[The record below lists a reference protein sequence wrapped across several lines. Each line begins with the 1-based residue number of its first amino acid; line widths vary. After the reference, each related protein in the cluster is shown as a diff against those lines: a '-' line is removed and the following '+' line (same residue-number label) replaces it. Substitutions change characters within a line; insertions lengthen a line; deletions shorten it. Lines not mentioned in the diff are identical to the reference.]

1 MKIFYSVEELIK
13 FVRNNDE
20 LYFDD
25 MFGDN
30 EDNVRDVVKKNGD
43 GFYCLDFGS
52 RGEVD
57 FDYVENFVDDLVE
70 WNSVKESENEFRYM
84 RDDIGGDY
92 LDLNFEEEC
101 IRCYF
106 LVIVGGK

>member
-13 FVRNNDE
+13 FINKNDE
-20 LYFDD
+20 LYYSNS
-25 MFGDN
+25 N
-30 EDNVRDVVKKNGD
+30 EVREVINKNGN

-57 FDYVENFVDDLVE
+57 FSYVENFVEDLIE
-70 WNSVKESENEFRYM
+70 WNSVSEDENEFRYM
-84 RDDIGGDY
+84 RDDIGSDY

-106 LVIVGGK
+106 LVIVKGGK

>member
-13 FVRNNDE
+13 FINKNDE
-20 LYFDD
+20 LYYSNS
-25 MFGDN
+25 N
-30 EDNVRDVVKKNGD
+30 EVREVINKNGD

-57 FDYVENFVDDLVE
+57 FSYVDNFVEDLIE
-70 WNSVKESENEFRYM
+70 WNSVSEDENEFRYM
-84 RDDIGGDY
+84 RDDIGSDY

-106 LVIVGGK
+106 LVIVGGKK

>member
-13 FVRNNDE
+13 FINNNEE
-20 LYFDD
+20 LYYSNS
-25 MFGDN
+25 N
-30 EDNVRDVVKKNGD
+30 EVREVINKNGD

-57 FDYVENFVDDLVE
+57 FSYVENFVEDLIE
-70 WNSVKESENEFRYM
+70 WNSVSEDENEFRYM
-84 RDDIGGDY
+84 RDDIGNEY
-92 LDLNFEEEC
+92 LDLNWEEEC

-106 LVIVGGK
+106 LVVKKGVK